1 MFNLLEPYKKTPCW
15 KFKVGPNNGLL
26 SKLPALNINVPATVL
41 FTASYSVISIWP
53 SPNPFPVEKVVVPS
67 AFLEHK

>member
-26 SKLPALNINVPATVL
+26 SKLPALNINVPVTVL
-41 FTASYSVISIWP
+41 FTASYSVISI
-53 SPNPFPVEKVVVPS
+53 
-67 AFLEHK
+67 